1 MFNKYIHLL
10 KKRFM
15 SRGTIICL
23 LMLTTIQPGWAQL
36 NKYQAFFDEA
46 YKKYPTIPRGVLE
59 AVAYT
64 NTRMQHVQPAA
75 GCQGLPEYYGVMGL
89 VGDGKGYFQN
99 SLQQVAR
106 LSDYSIEEIVRSPRA
121 NILAYAA
128 AYASIQ
134 QNKRMTSRSV
144 EGHKPVIRELT
155 EIPSDGSLTN
165 DFALNQQFYSILVEM
180 QSPHTGTNNR
190 TRRLFNFEEIFGSEN
205 YRVLSASWVKMSNQ
219 GVRNANGDNFTLDSR
234 VSNCSPQKQQADYRG
249 ALWKAAHTN
258 NYGSR
263 NGEKVEFITIHTV
276 QGSYASAIAWF
287 KNRNARVSA
296 HYVIRASDG
305 QVTQMV
311 CEDDKA
317 YHVRTDNATAIGI
330 EHEGFIDDGGA
341 WYTNEM
347 YESSAALV
355 RDICK
360 RRGINPLQT
369 FGGPPTRGVMELG
382 NKCWK
387 VKGHQHFRGNDHID
401 PGPYWDWERY
411 YRLINPEPKPII
423 ITDRKGEIYDSGGAN
438 RNYSNQE
445 RTTYLIKP
453 DKASSIQMTFKSF
466 ELEGTT
472 PKPYDYLDIYDG
484 EDVNGLFLGRFTGNQ
499 KPPDIISKT
508 GSIFMEF
515 RSDCG
520 DNFKGWHISYTS
532 RRKNPDC
539 KTPTDLLASNTFP
552 MGATLS
558 WKSESKAD
566 QYLVVLK
573 RKLEQKG
580 VLYRLRGN
588 AVTVTGLSAN
598 GLYQWQVQA
607 VCGRDTSAV
616 IGDAFITPNVARGD
630 NPQVY
635 TVTLNNGRFHDSGG
649 TFSGYS
655 DNENYLYRIIPPD
668 GGNVELTFT
677 SFETEDKLDIL
688 TVYDG
693 KSTSGKKL
701 GTYSGK
707 NLPPKILSSGNGLTL
722 HFTSDNRTTARGW
735 TASWRSVSSGSGG
748 VVDNGGNNNS
758 GNNSGTGGNT
768 TPPPPDPV
776 VDNSPFDP
784 GDIFHQYAPQ
794 TEPELKDSYSST
806 FTLQFED
813 RDRSGRGLAN
823 RFYNIA
829 QVEEATGGFRSNSN
843 AGFFYDDFNTGK
855 HGSWKSA
862 SGNWSVSNG
871 RMVQTNTSIG
881 NSNLYTDLRQTSSDV
896 YVYHWKARME
906 GSTNNLRH
914 GIHFFCSKPASEDRG
929 TSYFIWIRDTDK
941 GDFVEIYKTVNDQF
955 ERKVQ
960 RSVSLETGKV
970 YDYKTIYNPTKG
982 RIEVYI
988 NNKFSASWVDVYP
1001 IKSGVGLSLRTG
1013 NAKVTYDDLIVYHA
1027 RGSSVRVQVD
1037 SGSRSD
1043 LSGIGRF
1050 KVSSLIVDRRIRW
1063 SEVGEAISRIGSGQ
1077 AGGNTSTNTGS
1088 SGNTSDSDTSGPN
1101 TGNSGNT
1108 GNNTPSDPDPPST
1121 DPGEQSGDFNLA
1133 IGSGNGKHYFL
1144 PADYD
1149 GKIWTAN
1156 SRLGFAIDDFNTSR
1170 VRSDWRVV
1178 NGSWKTVNEGSEQ
1191 VLQQTDV
1198 RAGNSNIYLPLDQ
1211 NGRDIYLYH
1220 WKARILTEGDN
1231 KRFGLHFFCSDG
1243 KLTNRGNSYLVWFR
1257 NYDSPHQQ
1265 GQDKVE
1271 IYRSDNDQLPRF
1283 RDSKFV
1289 SMNSKQWYDCKL
1301 VYDPIVGKI
1310 DVYLNDNKVLS
1321 WEDDLASLQ
1330 NGNAISL
1337 RTGDSQV
1344 QFDALRVYKQA
1355 SNNSPRITVGG
1366 SQDMIRFKSMGNQPA
1381 ARIYSITLS
1390 GSGNWS
1396 GVKEEEIKIK

>member
-1 MFNKYIHLL
+1 MLKKYIHPEI
-10 KKRFM
+10 KQFISKA
-15 SRGTIICL
+15 SIACL
-23 LMLTTIQPGWAQL
+23 LMFAAFQPGWAQI
-36 NKYQAFFDEA
+36 NKYQAYFDEA
-46 YKKYPTIPRGVLE
+46 YQKYPTIPRGVLE

-64 NTRMQHVQPAA
+64 NTRMQHVQPKA

-106 LSDYSIEEIVRSPRA
+106 LSGYSIEEIARSPRI

-128 AYASIQ
+128 AYASVQ

-144 EGHKPVIRELT
+144 EGHKPVLRELT

-165 DFALNQQFYSILVEM
+165 DYALNQQFYSVLIEM
-180 QSPHTGTNNR
+180 QNPHTGTNNR
-190 TRRLFNFEEIFGSEN
+190 TRQLFNFEQIFGAEN

-219 GVRNANGDNFTLDSR
+219 RVRNTDGDNFELDSR
-234 VSNCSPQKQQADYRG
+234 VSNCSPQKKQADYRG
-249 ALWKAAHTN
+249 AIWNEAHTN

-276 QGSYASAIAWF
+276 QGSYASAISWF

-411 YRLINPEPKPII
+411 YRLINPEPKPIL

-438 RNYSNQE
+438 GNYQNQE

-453 DKASSIQMTFKSF
+453 DNASSVQLTFKSF

-472 PKPYDYLDIYDG
+472 QRPYDYLDIYDG
-484 EDVNGLFLGRFTGNQ
+484 ENVNGLYLGRFTGNQ
-499 KPPDIISKT
+499 RPPDIISKT

-520 DNFKGWHISYTS
+520 DTFKGWHISYNS

-539 KTPTDLLASNTFP
+539 EAPTDLLASNTFP
-552 MGATLS
+552 MGVTLS
-558 WKSESKAD
+558 WKSVNKAD

-573 RKLEQKG
+573 RKLENKG
-580 VLYRLRGN
+580 VLYRLRN
-588 AVTVTGLSAN
+588 TSFTVTGLSAN

-616 IGDAFITPNVARGD
+616 VGDAFITPNVARGD
-630 NPQVY
+630 NPQIY
-635 TVTLNNGRFHDSGG
+635 TVTLNRGRFHDSGG

-668 GGNVELTFT
+668 GRQVELTF
-677 SFETEDKLDIL
+677 SEFETEEALDVL
-688 TVYDG
+688 TIYDG

-707 NLPPKILSSGNGLTL
+707 KLPPKILSSGNGLTL
-722 HFTSDNRTTARGW
+722 HFTSDNRTTAKGW
-735 TASWRSVSSGSGG
+735 QASWRGVSSGSGG
-748 VVDNGGNNNS
+748 VVDNSGNTNTGNNTN
-758 GNNSGTGGNT
+758 TGGNT
-768 TPPPPDPV
+768 SPPSTDPV
-776 VDNSPFDP
+776 VDDGPFDP
-784 GDIFHQYAPQ
+784 GDIFHRYAPE
-794 TEPELKDSYSST
+794 TNPELKDSYSGT
-806 FTLQFED
+806 FSLSFED

-823 RFYNIA
+823 RFYNIS
-829 QVEEATGGFRSNSN
+829 QVEEATGGFRSNPQ
-843 AGFFYDDFNTGK
+843 AGFFYDDFNAGR

-862 SGNWSVSNG
+862 SGNWQVSNG
-871 RMVQTNTSIG
+871 RMVQTNTTIG
-881 NSNLYTDLRQTSSDV
+881 NSNLYTSLYQTGSEV
-896 YVYHWKARME
+896 YVYHWKAKME
-906 GSTNNLRH
+906 GNTKNLRH
-914 GIHFFCSKPASEDRG
+914 GIHFFSNKPANEDRG
-929 TSYFIWIRDTDK
+929 TSYFIWIRDTDR

-955 ERKVQ
+955 DRKIQ
-960 RSVSLETGKV
+960 KSISLETGKV
-970 YDYKTIYNPTKG
+970 YDYKTIYNPRKG
-982 RIEVYI
+982 RIEVYV
-988 NNKFSASWVDVYP
+988 NNVFKASWVDPYP
-1001 IKSGVGLSLRTG
+1001 LKSGNGLSLRTG
-1013 NAKVTYDDLIVYHA
+1013 NAKVTYDDLIVYQA

-1037 SGSRSD
+1037 AGSRSE
-1043 LSGIGRF
+1043 LSGNGRF

-1063 SEVGEAISRIGSGQ
+1063 SKVGEGISMLGSGSSS
-1077 AGGNTSTNTGS
+1077 NTSANSGS
-1088 SGNTSDSDTSGPN
+1088 SGNNSGSDNSGPSSGS
-1101 TGNSGNT
+1101 GNSTNT
-1108 GNNTPSDPDPPST
+1108 DAEPPSSN
-1121 DPGEQSGDFNLA
+1121 SGVQNNDFDLA
-1133 IGSGNGKHYFL
+1133 IGSGRGKHFYLPTDYNGKL
-1144 PADYD
+1144 
-1149 GKIWTAN
+1149 WTAN
-1156 SRLGFAIDDFNTSR
+1156 SLLGFAVDDFDESR
-1170 VRSDWRVV
+1170 VRADWNEVSG
-1178 NGSWKTVNEGSEQ
+1178 NWKIVGQATNK

-1198 RAGNSNIYLPLDQ
+1198 NVGNSNIYLPLEQ
-1211 NGRDIYLYH
+1211 NGKSIYLYH

-1257 NYDSPHQQ
+1257 NYDSPHQN

-1283 RDSKFV
+1283 RDSKFI
-1289 SMNSKQWYDCKL
+1289 SIKSKEWYDCKL

-1310 DVYLNDNKVLS
+1310 DVYLNNSKVLS

-1330 NGNAISL
+1330 NGNAISF

-1344 QFDALRVYKQA
+1344 EIDALRVYKQ
-1355 SNNSPRITVGG
+1355 SNENKTRITVGG
-1366 SQDMIRFKSMGNQPA
+1366 EMDMIRFKSIGNKPA

-1390 GSGNWS
+1390 DSNVWS
-1396 GVKEEEIKIK
+1396 AVKEEEVQIK